1 MISII
6 VLSLLAYAG
15 VVNAECPNACSSHGK
30 CGAYDMCICYR
41 NWMANDCSERTCP
54 FGLAHVDT
62 PKGDLDASGGALSGA
77 STVVVTNN
85 DVYPYGTTE
94 QFPSAKDSV
103 GDVLSNTAHY
113 YMECSNKGIC
123 DRSSGVCSCVPGYEG
138 SSCQRASCP
147 SSADGLCSGHGT
159 CLTIAEYSAA
169 DYDNIYKLWDK
180 DSTMACSCD
189 PGYFGPDCSL
199 RECKHGFDP
208 LYYDDEASVRYSN
221 WTYVIYAKDITAT
234 FTGNYSII
242 FYDVFGEDWVTDP
255 IDIGATCDGVVTAL
269 ESLPN
274 NVVPSGTV
282 RCRKDSADNYTFSES
297 LGTIYDS
304 NVNVAAKFT
313 LVFPAN
319 AGKLKQIAINT
330 YLDGVRPT
338 LYTSESTSSTLG
350 SFVYANG
357 FTGEE
362 TDFVNDFCEGVT
374 VTLEAT
380 STYYHTLSVTDTT
393 TTKLLKSCLGDA
405 DGNSAQGSM
414 ANEVYNWDY
423 GTVHNP
429 HLIKLVDST
438 SPAVID
444 LCLSASDTT
453 CTIDKVPGFY
463 ATLIYDGS
471 DFKLFTPA
479 ATDYSTST
487 EFYVFTTTGT
497 LQMVS
502 NFVTAF
508 SVLSGQSAY
517 DRVPYFHSN
526 VMYVTNVTSSTNYYG
541 SVDCQTNPAGS
552 NGAMTC
558 LDKDDYVLFFND
570 DLSAGGAK
578 YNPKYLN
585 IYQVKKMALSR
596 TTPSITL
603 DTGVNGYY
611 SNGVISS
618 ASSTTQIASYSRIY
632 KFTPPTGE
640 TYAGECSG
648 RGVCNTASG
657 TCECFSGYTKDD
669 CSVQNALAK

>member
-1 MISII
+1 
-6 VLSLLAYAG
+6 
-15 VVNAECPNACSSHGK
+15 
-30 CGAYDMCICYR
+30 
-41 NWMANDCSERTCP
+41 
-54 FGLAHVDT
+54 
-62 PKGDLDASGGALSGA
+62 LDASGGALAGA

-94 QFPSAKDSV
+94 QFPSIKDTL

-123 DRSSGVCSCVPGYEG
+123 DRSSGVCACVPGYEG

-147 SSADGLCSGHGT
+147 SNADGLCSGHGT

-169 DYDNIYKLWDK
+169 DYNNIYKLWDK
-180 DSTMACSCD
+180 DSTMACKCD
-189 PGYFGPDCSL
+189 PGYYGADCSL

-221 WTYVIYAKDITAT
+221 WTYVIYAKSSTAK

-255 IDIGATCDGVVTAL
+255 IDIGADCDDVRTAL

-274 NVVPSGTV
+274 DVVPSGTV
-282 RCRKDSADNYTFSES
+282 RCRQDTNYTYYES
-297 LGTIYDS
+297 YGTIYDS
-304 NVNVAAKFT
+304 DVKIAAKFT
-313 LVFPAN
+313 LAFPAN

-338 LYTSESTSSTLG
+338 LYTSETTSSTLG
-350 SFVYANG
+350 NFVYANG
-357 FTGEE
+357 FTGEV
-362 TDFVNDFCEGVT
+362 TDYVNDFCEGVT
-374 VTLEAT
+374 VTLSAT
-380 STYYHTLSVTDTT
+380 STYYHTLSVSDTT

-423 GTVHNP
+423 GNKYNP

-438 SPAVID
+438 SPAVVD
-444 LCLSASDTT
+444 LCLSASTKA
-453 CTIDKVPGFY
+453 CTLDKVPGFY
-463 ATLIYDGS
+463 ATLIYDGAN
-471 DFKLFTPA
+471 FKLFNPA
-479 ATDYSTST
+479 ASDYSSST

-502 NFVTAF
+502 DV
-508 SVLSGQSAY
+508 VSAY
-517 DRVPYFHSN
+517 SVVNTESRLDRISHFHSN
-526 VMYVTNVTSSTNYYG
+526 VMYVTNVTSSTNWRANGTDYVG
-541 SVDCQTNPAGS
+541 SVDCQTNPVGTHS
-552 NGAMTC
+552 AMAC
-558 LDKDDYVLFFND
+558 LNKDDYVLFFND
-570 DLSAGGAK
+570 DLSSGGAM

-585 IYQVKKMALSR
+585 IYQVKKMENAKKSHAAASER
-596 TTPSITL
+596 ARVSITL

-611 SNGVISS
+611 SLGDIG
-618 ASSTTQIASYSRIY
+618 STSYATQPASYARIY

-648 RGVCNTASG
+648 RGVCNSASG
-657 TCECFSGYTKDD
+657 TCECFSGYTNDD